1 MTQANT
7 GRIFFRSDK
16 SPAGP
21 LQVALG
27 NFPSSGVKN
36 VLFRNLGDSVI
47 YARGRAN
54 TTATSPDITLMPGH
68 GGAISLVGTAGQAA
82 YVEFWKKFDPRF
94 VNIHNTSATVDEKPG
109 IVEIEGIQG

>member
-16 SPAGP
+16 SPSGP

-27 NFPSSGVKN
+27 NFPTSGVKN
-36 VLFRNLGDSVI
+36 VLFRNVGDSTV

-54 TTATSPDITLMPGH
+54 TTATSPDISLMAKH
-68 GGAISLVGTAGQAA
+68 GGVISLIGTAGQPA
-82 YVEFWKKFDPRF
+82 YIEFWKKFDPRF
-94 VNIHNTSATVDEKPG
+94 VNIHDTSATVDEKPG
-109 IVEIEGIQG
+109 VVEIEGIQG